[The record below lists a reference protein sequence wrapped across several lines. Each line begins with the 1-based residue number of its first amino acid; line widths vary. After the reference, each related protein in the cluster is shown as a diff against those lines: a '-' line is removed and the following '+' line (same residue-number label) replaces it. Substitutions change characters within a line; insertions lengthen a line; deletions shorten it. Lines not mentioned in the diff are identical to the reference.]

1 MVSISILLEGL
12 KWIFLR
18 LTIIFEIEGISHDE
32 VKSNFVKDTSKI
44 KGMKIN
50 AYTIQQA
57 DSIRKILFAII
68 DNVRVILVKHEIRL
82 DRMRN
87 LKSIEEKKQHLVS
100 AEVIDIWAPLAQRN
114 IQRIRKKICMR
125 WKLTS
130 KRKSWN
136 ILLNVYPNI
145 LLSFHDIEIVFLYNL
160 FLKKKFFRK
169 FEWP

>member
-1 MVSISILLEGL
+1 
-12 KWIFLR
+12 
-18 LTIIFEIEGISHDE
+18 
-32 VKSNFVKDTSKI
+32 
-44 KGMKIN
+44 MKIN

-125 WKLTS
+125 
-130 KRKSWN
+130 
-136 ILLNVYPNI
+136 
-145 LLSFHDIEIVFLYNL
+145 
-160 FLKKKFFRK
+160 
-169 FEWP
+169 